1 MVTRSGMFFAS
12 LPRVHEQ
19 VRGSADDPL
28 MAFATAEATR
38 VDAPL
43 QQPLETIFESAGP
56 VLHSSQ
62 TGWIIK
68 TVIDNQQKLNCAF
81 FVN

>member
-1 MVTRSGMFFAS
+1 MNKYEVVLTALSELLQQRKQQGSTHPFRSHWKRS
-12 LPRVHEQ
+12 LKAQ
-19 VRGSADDPL
+19 VRFCTVSK
-28 MAFATAEATR
+28 
-38 VDAPL
+38 
-43 QQPLETIFESAGP
+43 
-56 VLHSSQ
+56 

>member
-1 MVTRSGMFFAS
+1 
-12 LPRVHEQ
+12 
-19 VRGSADDPL
+19 

-56 VLHSSQ
+56 VLHSSE